1 MFNEVPAPLQY
12 LILAE
17 TALVVTIVVLWIK
30 NRIDA
35 RRERASEL
43 ADELTAWGLTKLAA
57 PIRQYSLGDY
67 SEAVE
72 GFVALAK
79 EIKSGGAVTL
89 LEEAVKKCVEHY
101 AATNATKANEI
112 IKILQ
117 DGAALKSAATAAAA
131 VSTS

>member
-1 MFNEVPAPLQY
+1 MFNDIPAPLQY
-12 LILAE
+12 LVLAE
-17 TALVVTIVVLWIK
+17 TALVVTIVGLWIK

-43 ADELTAWGLTKLAA
+43 ADELTVWGLSKLAA

-67 SEAVE
+67 SEAIE

-79 EIKSGGAVTL
+79 EIKGGGAIAL
-89 LEEAVKKCVEHY
+89 LEEAVKKCIEHY

-117 DGAALKSAATAAAA
+117 DGAALKAGEKTTPAA
-131 VSTS
+131 